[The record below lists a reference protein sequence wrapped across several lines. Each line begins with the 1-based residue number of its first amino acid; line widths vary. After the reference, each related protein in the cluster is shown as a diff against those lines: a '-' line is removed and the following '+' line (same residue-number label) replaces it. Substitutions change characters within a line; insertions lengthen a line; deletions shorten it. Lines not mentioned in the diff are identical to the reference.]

1 MAKKKFE
8 LRSIAAGHQNWA
20 NTLEIVL
27 DAETINKSNEW
38 SRKAR
43 EDDEGKMKVCQRQPQ
58 SKRRFRALA
67 WRLSSVLVELFEEEK
82 LKLIIIGFGH
92 KLTIMLVFS
101 TVKPVEFRVQISRLQ
116 IGAATV
122 IRAIAFIVTGSAQS
136 AHHQHNCQ
144 LLYTFR
150 AFLGFLLSFFDG
162 FCPKKN
168 LSINFLINGISS
180 HDAKLR
186 WRVIDSKI
194 KPR

>member
-1 MAKKKFE
+1 MTKKKFE

-27 DAETINKSNEW
+27 DAETINKSNER

-67 WRLSSVLVELFEEEK
+67 RRFSSVLVDLFKEEK
-82 LKLIIIGFGH
+82 WKLIIIGFGH
-92 KLTIMLVFS
+92 KLTIMLVFN
-101 TVKPVEFRVQISRLQ
+101 TVKPAEFRVQISRLQ

-122 IRAIAFIVTGSAQS
+122 IRPIAFIVTGSAQS

-150 AFLGFLLSFFDG
+150 ASLRFLLSFFDG
-162 FCPKKN
+162 FCPKKIYRSIF
-168 LSINFLINGISS
+168 LSMEFLRTTQNF
-180 HDAKLR
+180 DD
-186 WRVIDSKI
+186 V
-194 KPR
+194 